1 MIVRKTHASTETA
14 KISSTATSASATM
27 ATMERIVRMT
37 SMSVLW
43 SLVNM
48 GEPAKTTSTHSS
60 VIVQRDSLDPHVQK
74 KSMSV

>member
-1 MIVRKTHASTETA
+1 MIVRKTHAHTETA
-14 KISSTATSASATM
+14 KISSMATSAPATQ

-43 SLVNM
+43 SLANM

-60 VIVQRDSLDPHVQK
+60 VTALRASLDPHVLK
-74 KSMSV
+74 KLMSV

>member
-1 MIVRKTHASTETA
+1 MIVRKTHASTGTA
-14 KISSTATSASATM
+14 KISSTAMSAHAIQ
-27 ATMERIVRMT
+27 ATMEKIVRMT

-60 VIVQRDSLDPHVQK
+60 VIVPRASLDLHVQK
-74 KSMSV
+74 KSTSV